1 MKHLQKIILLL
12 CLFPLTVLRLQA
24 QDKPAYALFDDKG
37 NSITYRELIRQL
49 ARHDVVFL
57 GEMHN
62 CPVTH
67 WLEYE
72 ITRSLHAIHKDKL
85 VIGAEMFESDNQLII
100 DEYMQGYITEDR
112 FEAETRLW
120 DNYFTDYRPVVWFA
134 KENAIPFVATNIPRR
149 YANSVKNRGLEALN
163 AFSDEARTYMAPLP
177 IPFEYDEEK
186 SRKAFGMMLLMGGK
200 TDGDLKRLAQAQAI
214 KDATMAWFIARNLS
228 APNTKLLHL
237 NGSYHSDFKE
247 GIIPYL
253 LEYRPG
259 TSCATVTFLRQE
271 DISRLDSVQ
280 QGRADFYVVIPDT
293 MVTSY

>member
-12 CLFPLTVLRLQA
+12 CFLPLTVLCLQA

-72 ITRSLHAIHKDKL
+72 ITRSLHAIYKDKL

-112 FEAETRLW
+112 FETETRLW
-120 DNYFTDYRPVVWFA
+120 DNYFTDYRPIVWFA

-149 YANSVKNRGLEALN
+149 YANSVKNGGLEALE

-177 IPFEYDEEK
+177 IPFEYNEEK
-186 SRKAFGMMLLMGGK
+186 SREAFGMMLLMGGK

-228 APNTKLLHL
+228 FPNAKLLHL
-237 NGSYHSDFKE
+237 NGCYHSDFKE

-253 LEYRPG
+253 LKYRPG
-259 TSCATVTFLRQE
+259 TSCVTVTFLRQE
-271 DISRLDSVQ
+271 DVSRLDPVQ

>member
-134 KENAIPFVATNIPRR
+134 KKNAIPFVATNIPRR
-149 YANSVKNRGLEALN
+149 YANSVKNRGLEALD

-247 GIIPYL
+247 GIILYL